1 VTSQGEAWTP
11 SVAGPAIRLE
21 VQVPEREVEGA
32 GFVVDRVLQ
41 LFELDA
47 DGAAR
52 LDPIAPKADLGCLED
67 AACHGTTALG
77 NMDVLQRAMA
87 LLTFAKY
94 DSSYVCTGGLM
105 NDTDAGT
112 TIPYLLT
119 AHHCIETQTEAASVE
134 AFFDDIHAA
143 CNGAPPALGTL
154 PRAVGATL
162 LATGAATDFTLL
174 RLSVLPPGRAL
185 LGSTSDPLPAGAVVH
200 RLSFPNGQTMRY
212 SRSTED
218 PLGPRCAGS
227 ARPNFFYSTVSL
239 GGSFMGSS
247 GAPALREPDGRVVGQ
262 LYAGCG
268 PRPSEGC
275 DRSNDTVDGAMAQ
288 TWPAIAP
295 WLAPAAGAPCA
306 PGPSTLCLN
315 DGRFKVEAAFGT
327 GTQQGQAQTVKLT
340 EETGY
345 LWFFSSANVE
355 AVVKV
360 LDACAFNQRFW
371 VFAGGLTDVRVTLTI
386 TDTRTGTIKTYVN
399 PGGTAFQPI
408 QDTSA
413 FATCP

>member
-1 VTSQGEAWTP
+1 
-11 SVAGPAIRLE
+11 
-21 VQVPEREVEGA
+21 
-32 GFVVDRVLQ
+32 
-41 LFELDA
+41 
-47 DGAAR
+47 
-52 LDPIAPKADLGCLED
+52 
-67 AACHGTTALG
+67 
-77 NMDVLQRAMA
+77 
-87 LLTFAKY
+87 
-94 DSSYVCTGGLM
+94 
-105 NDTDAGT
+105 
-112 TIPYLLT
+112 
-119 AHHCIETQTEAASVE
+119 
-134 AFFDDIHAA
+134 
-143 CNGAPPALGTL
+143 
-154 PRAVGATL
+154 
-162 LATGAATDFTLL
+162 
-174 RLSVLPPGRAL
+174 
-185 LGSTSDPLPAGAVVH
+185 
-200 RLSFPNGQTMRY
+200 
-212 SRSTED
+212 
-218 PLGPRCAGS
+218 
-227 ARPNFFYSTVSL
+227 
-239 GGSFMGSS
+239 MGSS

-268 PRPSEGC
+268 PRPADGC

-315 DGRFKVEAAFGT
+315 DGRFKVEAAFDT
-327 GTQQGQAQTVKLT
+327 GTQQGQAQTAKLT

-386 TDTRTGTIKTYVN
+386 TDTRTGTVKTYAN